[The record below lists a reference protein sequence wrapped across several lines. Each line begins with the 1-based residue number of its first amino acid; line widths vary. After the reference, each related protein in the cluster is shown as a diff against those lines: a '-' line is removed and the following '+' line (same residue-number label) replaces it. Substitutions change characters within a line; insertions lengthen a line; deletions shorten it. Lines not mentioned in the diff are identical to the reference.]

1 MKLIYFIIMAFILV
15 VGSVSAQNEE
25 LAIQQIAG
33 EVPGSIWYQL
43 DLLFDNI
50 KIAFAQDKIK
60 ARFEIMDERIA
71 EMKVMIDRDKLD
83 DAERIK
89 LDVDKL
95 SNDVKID
102 AENKPSDI
110 KLFVQ
115 ENLQKSIVVL
125 EKIREKLPEKAQIII
140 NRVIE
145 QHKENVVRITESK
158 QPDKEGVEAELDAIE
173 EKVNAEFERIKKN
186 KAEGRMPKE
195 KTLFS
200 IYGGS

>member
-1 MKLIYFIIMAFILV
+1 
-15 VGSVSAQNEE
+15 
-25 LAIQQIAG
+25 
-33 EVPGSIWYQL
+33 
-43 DLLFDNI
+43 
-50 KIAFAQDKIK
+50 
-60 ARFEIMDERIA
+60 
-71 EMKVMIDRDKLD
+71 
-83 DAERIK
+83 
-89 LDVDKL
+89 
-95 SNDVKID
+95 
-102 AENKPSDI
+102 
-110 KLFVQ
+110 
-115 ENLQKSIVVL
+115 L